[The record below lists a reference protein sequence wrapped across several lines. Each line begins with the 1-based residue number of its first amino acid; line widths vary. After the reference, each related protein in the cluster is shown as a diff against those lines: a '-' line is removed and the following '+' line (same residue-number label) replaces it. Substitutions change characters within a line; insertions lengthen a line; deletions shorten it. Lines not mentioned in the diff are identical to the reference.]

1 MYDVDY
7 KLCCYNRWWLW
18 IDIVCPKKCVSLV
31 CSPWSCYNP
40 VWYTLIND
48 RSFFLGELSLYS
60 PLCCSKP
67 CRGTLER
74 TSKTD
79 KEDDK
84 LLNNVVIF
92 VFFAHKMCSRSFTTL
107 RLNHWSHMDYFN
119 DVLTTFLGLEHGSC
133 VAVYGESESSPIS
146 SNISSFMFRWWS
158 KVLRVWND
166 TRVSN

>member
-1 MYDVDY
+1 M
-7 KLCCYNRWWLW
+7 
-18 IDIVCPKKCVSLV
+18 
-31 CSPWSCYNP
+31 
-40 VWYTLIND
+40 
-48 RSFFLGELSLYS
+48 GELSLYS

-107 RLNHWSHMDYFN
+107 RL
-119 DVLTTFLGLEHGSC
+119 TTEVTWTILMMSLLPFWALNMVVALLPMESQRALRFHQNILIYVPMMIEGFTGLKRHEGEFLG
-133 VAVYGESESSPIS
+133 
-146 SNISSFMFRWWS
+146 
-158 KVLRVWND
+158 
-166 TRVSN
+166 